1 MTERAALIEHAA
13 PERLV
18 VARGL
23 FTGPSAQVPDNMYA
37 RIISGK
43 AHRERNA
50 LYLEHGATV
59 DTNTYFGRL
68 PASYF
73 QRWTIATEVQ
83 LKLTFDAS
91 GPATLLLRA
100 SDAGGTER
108 TVTSREVDG
117 TGTALLSAGL
127 NEFVDG
133 GALWMECRAVG
144 GPLRITD
151 LEWTV
156 PGPETIRPAAIAIC
170 TFNRSDDCATNL
182 ATVAGDKSLLAGI
195 DAVYVA
201 DQGTDA
207 VETRQLF
214 QDVAAPLGD

>member
-1 MTERAALIEHAA
+1 MTERGALTEHAA

-23 FTGPSAQVPDNMYA
+23 FSGPSAQVSDEMYA
-37 RIISGK
+37 RIMSGK

-50 LYLEHGATV
+50 LHLEHGATV

-83 LKLTFDAS
+83 LKLVFDAS

-108 TVTSREVDG
+108 RGRDGERDARAAPVQLLGVDD
-117 TGTALLSAGL
+117 ALETLGVVLQRLEPAGAGQVPL
-127 NEFVDG
+127 IRLPDDFPRDAFLAVVLGRG
-133 GALWMECRAVG
+133 GAHYFPRELTAVVP
-144 GPLRITD
+144 PLLRLIAQAKVHLKGLRRGWPPHSD
-151 LEWTV
+151 LL
-156 PGPETIRPAAIAIC
+156 P
-170 TFNRSDDCATNL
+170 
-182 ATVAGDKSLLAGI
+182 
-195 DAVYVA
+195 
-201 DQGTDA
+201 
-207 VETRQLF
+207 TR
-214 QDVAAPLGD
+214 VAAVD